1 MHQLNQ
7 ASNTAPKR
15 TLSAKGRLV
24 LQTGASTTI
33 AAPTSWGGRFWGRT
47 LCSEDSTDKFSC
59 VTDDCGSGKLK
70 CSGNGAAPPATLAE
84 FTLDRAGGLDFFD
97 VSLVDGYNVPMLVVP
112 QGGSGE
118 KCTTTGCVGDLN
130 GACPSELKVMG
141 ADGREGVV
149 ACKSACEAFNSPQ
162 YCCSGAYG
170 TPDTDQ
176 YVLYQRKRVGEVDD
190 DRLTFEAS
198 TILSREI
205 DYVATLE
212 GIEMHMSSGAEKVV
226 YPVGRKYMSAP
237 SAARLKLVSSPELKA
252 VFSIDDVKL
261 PPWLD
266 GMCLAEY
273 LPNLEEYLGKQVL
286 EAVSLIEVR
295 RHFIEALSSPFGRPV
310 EADAVFCRKA
320 TFLAASGVFTFLKQK
335 KYRVTEML
343 GSNCK
348 IWDLSST
355 LEVHLLIPTQFPKQ
369 QPAIMLQS
377 SQHFNSQMAPMK
389 SRVMSDYPWSPRWE
403 TSLMAERICELLAD
417 EALNFKRQCSEGQVQ

>member
-1 MHQLNQ
+1 MRKEDI
-7 ASNTAPKR
+7 ST
-15 TLSAKGRLV
+15 KGCIV
-24 LQTGASTTI
+24 
-33 AAPTSWGGRFWGRT
+33 
-47 LCSEDSTDKFSC
+47 
-59 VTDDCGSGKLK
+59 
-70 CSGNGAAPPATLAE
+70 AE
-84 FTLDRAGGLDFFD
+84 NDIW
-97 VSLVDGYNVPMLVVP
+97 
-112 QGGSGE
+112 
-118 KCTTTGCVGDLN
+118 
-130 GACPSELKVMG
+130 
-141 ADGREGVV
+141 
-149 ACKSACEAFNSPQ
+149 
-162 YCCSGAYG
+162 
-170 TPDTDQ
+170 DQ
-176 YVLYQRKRVGEVDD
+176 YVLHQRKRVGEVDD

-198 TILSREI
+198 TILSRE
-205 DYVATLE
+205 
-212 GIEMHMSSGAEKVV
+212 GIEMHMSSGAEKSEEVKFAVPLLDMNINKMVACCPWRYSQKIFLQVV

-320 TFLAASGVFTFLKQK
+320 TFLAASGVFTFL
-335 KYRVTEML
+335 
-343 GSNCK
+343 
-348 IWDLSST
+348 
-355 LEVHLLIPTQFPKQ
+355 VHLLIPTQFPKQ

-403 TSLMAERICELLAD
+403 PSLMAERICEFLAD